1 MSLRILLEMEIR
13 SRDINNLSLRF
24 TLRHIIPDTWNS
36 VTLLLL
42 CNACMDFLKEI
53 FGKKKQTNLAA
64 GVRGSMFL
72 TMWNYQ
78 VSSKNKTTVSSLGC

>member
-1 MSLRILLEMEIR
+1 MGVSKVSLRILLEMEIR

-24 TLRHIIPDTWNS
+24 TLRHMIPDTWNS

-53 FGKKKQTNLAA
+53 FGKKQTNKP
-64 GVRGSMFL
+64 SSWCQM
-72 TMWNYQ
+72 Q
-78 VSSKNKTTVSSLGC
+78 HVSDNVKLSGIFKK

>member
-13 SRDINNLSLRF
+13 SRDINTLWLRF
-24 TLRHIIPDTWNS
+24 TLRHMIPDTWNS

-53 FGKKKQTNLAA
+53 FGKNNNNKQPSSWCQMQHVSDNVELSGIFKK
-64 GVRGSMFL
+64 
-72 TMWNYQ
+72 
-78 VSSKNKTTVSSLGC
+78 